1 MIKLTPV
8 LLCLAA
14 YLCGLNSALA
24 KDNDALWPWASQN
37 PVQPPKIKP
46 YSLPKF
52 NAESPEFRADIPALE
67 KAPRVDADQL
77 YQQIVHCYPA
87 KSLWNI
93 DIGLRGAVNTGSVL
107 NLDGTSIGRNYV
119 GIVMQMPLYSVTE
132 IERQR
137 DREYKRRT
145 DTAKLLADF
154 IASIANRN
162 QAVRELGLY
171 SSLEGRSRIRVQQGI
186 ADATE
191 QIRYLEK
198 VSHAQTALI
207 KSETDIMQA
216 RLTLVGSCRPE
227 QADHM
232 NQFLTSVAQLPKAE
246 PRRQPVHADAS
257 GLQAGTLPSQQP

>member
-1 MIKLTPV
+1 MIKITPL

-14 YLCGLNSALA
+14 CFCCLNPALA
-24 KDNDALWPWASQN
+24 KDDDALWPWASQN
-37 PVQPPKIKP
+37 PVQPPKLKP

-52 NAESPEFRADIPALE
+52 NTDSPEFRDSIPALA

-93 DIGLRGAVNTGSVL
+93 DINLRGAVNTGSVL

-145 DTAKLLADF
+145 DTAKLLANF

-186 ADATE
+186 AEATE

-198 VSHAQTALI
+198 VSKAQTALI

-216 RLTLVGSCRPE
+216 RLTLVGACRPE
-227 QADHM
+227 QADQM
-232 NQFLTSVAQLPKAE
+232 NQFLTSVAQLPRAD
-246 PRRQPVHADAS
+246 PRREPVQADVPDLNSGTVPGQPR
-257 GLQAGTLPSQQP
+257 